1 VLADHRLV
9 YVDDVI
15 ARHVTDQQVR
25 DRVSPAARS
34 LCDRLKAV
42 VRATRDAAAATSESA
57 AVAVD
62 ARHMMIDSVYRA
74 TDNCRRLCDVIVCV
88 TSSAL

>member
-1 VLADHRLV
+1 V
-9 YVDDVI
+9 
-15 ARHVTDQQVR
+15 
-25 DRVSPAARS
+25 
-34 LCDRLKAV
+34 
-42 VRATRDAAAATSESA
+42 TRDAAAATSESA

-62 ARHMMIDSVYRA
+62 ARQMMIDSVYRA